1 MTDFDAIN
9 VVKSNRS
16 LLQRRK
22 FKDVKNLFIKSSG
35 KTVLEFKKVSTE
47 ELETIKASIRKQA
60 KKDGQREITIYCLS
74 FLIIAIFLMFFILSY
89 YSSIIKH
96 N

>member
-35 KTVLEFKKVSTE
+35 KTVLEFKKISTE

-60 KKDGQREITIYCLS
+60 KKDRQREIAIYGLS
-74 FLIIAIFLMFFILSY
+74 FLIIVIFLLFFILS
-89 YSSIIKH
+89 
-96 N
+96 